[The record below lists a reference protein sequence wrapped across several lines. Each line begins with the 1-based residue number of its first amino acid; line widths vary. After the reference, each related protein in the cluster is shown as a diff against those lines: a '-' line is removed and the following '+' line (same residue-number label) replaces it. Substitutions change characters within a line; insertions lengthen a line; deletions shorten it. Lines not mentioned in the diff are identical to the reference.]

1 MEGVLSGLLGPWLLS
16 KLPPSS
22 PPHERCGY
30 QSTHMQIRFL
40 PSSQSKPMRGTRTTP
55 KTVCQSDSRNYRCT
69 RTTPLSEPFVLRSVT
84 LGKRSALLKR
94 HWRFRRTP
102 HWRVSPARPDSVQS
116 GSELLSDLEGMA
128 ETSPPCL
135 HLLPFS
141 GTLESRLVRDLHGK
155 TSGTHICLSVC
166 LSV

>member
-1 MEGVLSGLLGPWLLS
+1 MGDHFHLHGMEGVLSGLLGPWLLS

-69 RTTPLSEPFVLRSVT
+69 RTTPLSEPFVLRAVT
-84 LGKRSALLKR
+84 LGVTLQKRSALPKR
-94 HWRFRRTP
+94 CSP
-102 HWRVSPARPDSVQS
+102 HSSLASQPLICPALPNSVQS
-116 GSELLSDLEGMA
+116 CSELPSDLEGTT
-128 ETSPPCL
+128 EKVQQRRR
-135 HLLPFS
+135 LPACTRFP
-141 GTLESRLVRDLHGK
+141 
-155 TSGTHICLSVC
+155 IA
-166 LSV
+166 